1 MKKKARYITL
11 EEMVRCCKKWGDISH
26 TCEECPVHPSG
37 CCAYAFDKIPRDKL
51 DVEVDIPE
59 GD

>member
-37 CCAYAFDKIPRDKL
+37 CCAYA
-51 DVEVDIPE
+51 
-59 GD
+59 